1 MRGSE
6 RARVDAERGRTRP
19 AGSYYGR
26 TGAGGKRHRTGCD
39 AAGHGG
45 QRRNGITI
53 EINNTDAEGRLVL
66 ADAIAWASQ
75 RHPQARYIIDMA
87 TLTGAVVKALG
98 YELSGLMTQD
108 EALRQAL
115 TRAGK
120 RSGDEVWSLPLDARL
135 KKQTDSAIAD
145 LCNTPPNNAAISASA
160 AWLLHHFC
168 PPTIPWAHL
177 DISGT
182 ALWRENGKS
191 VASGRPIPLLVEH
204 LLEDR

>member
-1 MRGSE
+1 
-6 RARVDAERGRTRP
+6 
-19 AGSYYGR
+19 
-26 TGAGGKRHRTGCD
+26 
-39 AAGHGG
+39 
-45 QRRNGITI
+45 
-53 EINNTDAEGRLVL
+53 
-66 ADAIAWASQ
+66 
-75 RHPQARYIIDMA
+75 MA

-108 EALRQAL
+108 EPLRKAL
-115 TRAGK
+115 TQAGK
-120 RSGDEVWSLPLDARL
+120 QSGDEVWSLPLDARL

-145 LCNTPPNNAAISASA
+145 LCNTPTNNAAISASA

-182 ALWRENGKS
+182 ALWRESGRS

-204 LLEDR
+204 LLGDSA